1 MRVYVGERDRADGS
15 VRVWVLT
22 EQPRPDIAEIVDL
35 IAEIRSL
42 SSSTSLFDQGDAEE
56 RRRADVMARKDR
68 LIAHIEQA
76 SDAPR
81 PAELLCEEPRGFGWG
96 GDVGGNLLAA
106 AILQSETGEDVPE
119 VVRAAFRR
127 EVLDPVYDRWSLGV
141 PASEVWTWIEQNREL
156 VEREL
161 FQQPPLD
168 VDHGAAWAVADA
180 GPRRGESEELSDAA
194 ASEVVRACEEAWRA
208 IRDHH
213 SELPDAVMVLGSG
226 VERGRLVKLDHWWG
240 GRWIADGELRGEVLL
255 AGEALHLKPEEV
267 FEVLLHEAAHGLNAA
282 RGIKDTSRGGRYHNA
297 RFGSAA
303 QEVGL
308 QVEAMPP
315 YGLARTSLTPATRE
329 TYAASIERLADVMRI
344 ARQSDVRTRGV
355 A

>member
-1 MRVYVGERDRADGS
+1 
-15 VRVWVLT
+15 
-22 EQPRPDIAEIVDL
+22 
-35 IAEIRSL
+35 
-42 SSSTSLFDQGDAEE
+42 
-56 RRRADVMARKDR
+56 
-68 LIAHIEQA
+68 
-76 SDAPR
+76 
-81 PAELLCEEPRGFGWG
+81 
-96 GDVGGNLLAA
+96 
-106 AILQSETGEDVPE
+106 
-119 VVRAAFRR
+119 
-127 EVLDPVYDRWSLGV
+127 
-141 PASEVWTWIEQNREL
+141 
-156 VEREL
+156 
-161 FQQPPLD
+161 
-168 VDHGAAWAVADA
+168 
-180 GPRRGESEELSDAA
+180 
-194 ASEVVRACEEAWRA
+194 
-208 IRDHH
+208 
-213 SELPDAVMVLGSG
+213 MVLGSG

-344 ARQSDVRTRGV
+344 ARQIDVRTRGV
-355 A
+355 AGQERDGQEGGTDRQQERERAGRVLAECECGRKMRIAKSVLAAGPIVCGMCSAEFTSAGVERGRQDAGRAHPVRLSSGAQPQGRAGRGEAATGRLQQASGTVSQGHCFGPEAAGGGRVPASPGR